1 MRSNNLRVLLFSL
14 IAAFGFVAPA
24 SAQQGTTTG
33 TFRGRVTTAE
43 GQPVVGA
50 QVVARN
56 TATGATRGAL
66 TDAEGRY
73 SIPLLQPGP
82 YTLRVTSIGYADAER
97 AGIIASA
104 GVVSTIDFTAS
115 VQAVAVEGVT
125 AVGTRADL
133 GQTGV
138 ATRVNTEQVENLPVA
153 GRDFTDFLNLSPLVS
168 PQPGIGTGGQFSIA
182 GQRTSGTNVQ
192 IDGTD
197 ANNIYFGENRGSS
210 RTPFAFSLE
219 SIREFQLITN
229 GYDVEYGSYQGGV
242 VNAVTKGGANTFSGT
257 GFYYRRGENFTS
269 NDFLGAPPRDY
280 QVNQFGASFSGP
292 IKTDK
297 LHFFLSADV
306 QRKEQPIFATVPVT
320 GTSAISQDSLNR
332 VIAALEN
339 VYGLQNAAGYFGTF
353 PQEENNTVL
362 FGRIDWTIN
371 PDHRLTMRQ
380 NYSNFVQTNDRLSA
394 TEAITNSGD
403 FKDKAW
409 STVAELNSVFSETMF
424 NTFRFQWSY
433 EDRPRPGNDLDG
445 YLPQITING
454 VGTSGVFFGG
464 DGVLFR
470 NRLEE
475 TKLQFIDNFNY
486 RIGAHS
492 LKLGANVLMGSNLNL
507 FWNGGQGTYT
517 YSSLR
522 NFELNIP
529 QQYVRNL
536 RLCRQ
541 ALTANAAGQNVICPE
556 YDEPVAEFDYTEYSI
571 YAQDDMQVT
580 DRLLVTAGLRFQGT
594 TFPDDPGEFAMVQD
608 TFGYSTNVMPNF
620 TGLSPRLS
628 FSYDFGEREQVL
640 RGGIALLVGRAP
652 TVLAGNVIST
662 QRTILSVS
670 CTGTAIPTLNAAT
683 LQQMRDAGQGLA
695 NPAACVT
702 GAAPTGRP
710 EFALFNEDFELP
722 QTWKGS
728 LGYEHVLG
736 TGTRFSIDG
745 IYSRAFNQ
753 FTVKDLNLGA
763 RSCQPAQTAG
773 SFVGRDPEA
782 IASCFTLAG
791 EFNRPVFVPVAQYN
805 PRNAA
810 AAGAT
815 ANNRNTVNAMD
826 RVYYNTSDGEA
837 ESWSVSVE
845 VNQNLWNNGLQFG
858 VGYAWVRAYDNSSFS
873 CCTSNEGFGGELTAG
888 NPNVVGDIGDDDAL
902 WGPSRFERRHTF
914 TANFMWRAPLG
925 IRMSGIWRSQS
936 GLPFTPVINGDANA
950 DGQSFN
956 DRAPISRNLL
966 LINAAEMDTL
976 NMLIDKWD
984 CLEDQLESIAKRNSC
999 RGPWWHSL
1007 DLRLS
1012 KEISTWRGQRAEL
1025 LLDVF
1030 NVLNGLNSDWGRY
1043 MGVFAAQTNLLRP
1056 AAANVYDA
1064 ATGRVRYEVNYT
1076 AARPATDTTP
1086 EVRESGFGVAQ
1097 PTGFDPYQFQ
1107 AQIGIRYRF

>member
-1 MRSNNLRVLLFSL
+1 MRSFYLRGFLFSL
-14 IAAFGFVAPA
+14 IALAALAFAAPVQ
-24 SAQQGTTTG
+24 AQQGTTTG
-33 TFRGRVTTAE
+33 TFRGRVTTPE

-56 TATGATRGAL
+56 TATGATRGAV

-73 SIPLLQPGP
+73 TLPLLQPGP
-82 YTLRVTSIGYADAER
+82 YTLRVTSIGYADTER
-97 AGIIASA
+97 TGLNASA
-104 GVVSTIDFTAS
+104 GVVSTFDVAVS
-115 VQAVAVEGVT
+115 VQAVAIEAVT
-125 AVGTRADL
+125 AVGTRADI

-138 ATRVNTEQVENLPVA
+138 STRVGTQQVENLPVA

-242 VNAVTKGGANTFSGT
+242 VNAVTKGGTNEIRGSA
-257 GFYYRRGENFTS
+257 FYYRRGENLTS
-269 NDFLGAPPRDY
+269 NDFLGAEPRDY
-280 QVNQFGASFSGP
+280 EVNQFGASVSGP
-292 IKTDK
+292 VMRDK
-297 LHFFLSADV
+297 LHFFVSADL
-306 QRKEQPIFATVPVT
+306 QRKEQPIFATVPT
-320 GTSAISQDSLNR
+320 IGTSAITADSLTR
-332 VIAALEN
+332 VINALQTR
-339 VYGLQNAAGYFGTF
+339 YGLTNASQYFGTF
-353 PQEENNTVL
+353 AQEENNTVF
-362 FGRIDWTIN
+362 FGRLDWTIN
-371 PDHRLTMRQ
+371 QNHRLTLRQ

-403 FKDKAW
+403 FKDKTY
-409 STVAELNSVFSETMF
+409 STVAELNSVLSDRMF

-433 EDRPRPGNDLDG
+433 EDRPRPGNELDG
-445 YLPQITING
+445 YLPTFSINN

-475 TKLQFIDNFNY
+475 TKLQFINNFNY

-517 YSSLR
+517 FNSLR
-522 NFELNIP
+522 DFENGVVNR
-529 QQYVRNL
+529 YARNL
-536 RLCRQ
+536 RTCLAPLQ
-541 ALTANAAGQNVICPE
+541 PNAAGQNVICPE
-556 YDEPVAEFDYTEYSI
+556 YDEPVAEFEYTEYSL

-594 TFPDDPGEFAMVQD
+594 TFPDEPGEFAMVQD
-608 TFGYSTNVMPNF
+608 TFGYSTNELPSF

-628 FSYDFGEREQVL
+628 FSYDFGERRRVV

-662 QRTILSVS
+662 QRTILSLS

-683 LQQMRDAGQGLA
+683 LQEMREAGRGLK

-702 GAAPTGRP
+702 GAALTGRP
-710 EFALFNEDFELP
+710 EYTLFAEDFKLP

-728 LGYEHVLG
+728 LGFEQLLG

-763 RSCQPAQTAG
+763 RSCQTPNT
-773 SFVGRDPEA
+773 VGAFRNRDPEA
-782 IASCFTLAG
+782 ITPCFTLAS
-791 EFNRPVFVPVAQYN
+791 EFGRPVYVPQAQYN

-810 AAGAT
+810 SAGAN
-815 ANNRNTVNAMD
+815 ANSRNTINAMD
-826 RVYYNTSDGEA
+826 RVYYNVSDGEA
-837 ESWSVSVE
+837 ESWSISAE
-845 VNQNLWNNGLQFG
+845 LNQNIGERLQAG
-858 VGYAWVRAYDNSSFS
+858 VGYGWVRAYDNSSFS

-888 NPNVVGDIGDDDAL
+888 NPNIVGDIGDEDAL
-902 WGPSRFERRHTF
+902 WGPSRFERRHTI

-956 DRAPISRNLL
+956 DRAAISRNLNFATPADL
-966 LINAAEMDTL
+966 DKFNQLVEKHECLAEQM
-976 NMLIDKWD
+976 
-984 CLEDQLESIAKRNSC
+984 ESIAKRNSC

-1007 DLRLS
+1007 DMRLS
-1012 KEISTWRGQRAEL
+1012 KEFNTFRGQRAEL
-1025 LLDVF
+1025 LVDVF

-1043 MGVFAAQTNLLRP
+1043 MGVFTGATNLYRP
-1056 AAANVYDA
+1056 AATSVFDA
-1064 ATGRVRYEVNYT
+1064 VTGRVRYEVNYT
-1076 AARPATDTTP
+1076 PATETTP
-1086 EVRESGFGVAQ
+1086 ESGFGVAQ
-1097 PTGFDPYQFQ
+1097 PTGFEPFQFQ
-1107 AQIGIRYRF
+1107 AQIGVRYRF

>member
-1 MRSNNLRVLLFSL
+1 MRSFNLRVVFFSL
-14 IAAFGFVAPA
+14 IALAPLAFAAPA
-24 SAQQGTTTG
+24 QAQQGTTTG
-33 TFRGRVTTAE
+33 TFRGRVTTPE

-56 TATGATRGAL
+56 TATGVTRGTL

-73 SIPLLQPGP
+73 AIPLLQPGP
-82 YTLRVTSIGYADAER
+82 YTLRVTSIGYAEQER
-97 AGIIASA
+97 AGLNASA
-104 GVVSTIDFTAS
+104 GNVSTVDVTVSI
-115 VQAVAVEGVT
+115 QAVAIDAVT
-125 AVGTRADL
+125 AVGTRADI

-138 ATRVNTEQVENLPVA
+138 ATRVGTEQVENLPVA

-242 VNAVTKGGANTFSGT
+242 VNAVTKGGTNEINGSA
-257 GFYYRRGENFTS
+257 FYYRRGENLTS
-269 NDFLGAPPRDY
+269 KDFLGAEPRDY
-280 QVNQFGASFSGP
+280 EVNQLGASLSGP
-292 IKTDK
+292 IMRDK
-297 LHFFLSADV
+297 LHFFVSADI
-306 QRKEQPIFATVPVT
+306 QRKEQPIFATVPVL
-320 GTSAISQDSLNR
+320 GTSAITADSLNR

-339 VYGLQNAAGYFGTF
+339 RYGFENASQYFGTF
-353 PQEENNTVL
+353 AQEENNTVL

-371 PDHRLTMRQ
+371 NSHRLTLRQ
-380 NYSNFVQTNDRLSA
+380 NYSNFIQTNDRLSA

-403 FKDKAW
+403 FKDKTY
-409 STVAELNSVFSETMF
+409 STVAELNSVFSDNMF

-433 EDRPRPGNDLDG
+433 EDRPRPGNELDG
-445 YLPQITING
+445 FLPTFSISN

-475 TKLQFIDNFNY
+475 SKLQFINNFNY
-486 RIGAHS
+486 RMGSHS

-517 YSSLR
+517 FNSLR
-522 NFELNIP
+522 DFENGVVNR
-529 QQYVRNL
+529 YTRNL
-536 RLCRQ
+536 RACRT
-541 ALTANAAGQNVICPE
+541 ALEANAVGQNVICPD
-556 YDEPVAEFDYTEYSI
+556 YDEPIAEFDYTEYSL
-571 YAQDDMQVT
+571 YAQDDFQVS
-580 DRLLVTAGLRFQGT
+580 DQLLVTAGLRFQGT
-594 TFPDDPGEFAMVQD
+594 TFPDEPGEFAMVQD
-608 TFGYSTNVMPNF
+608 TFGYSTNTLPSF

-628 FSYDFGEREQVL
+628 FAYDFGQQQRVV

-662 QRTILSVS
+662 QRTILSLT
-670 CTGTAIPTLNAAT
+670 CTGAAIPTLNAQT
-683 LQQMRDAGQGLA
+683 VQEMREAGRGLR

-702 GAAPTGRP
+702 GAALTGRP
-710 EFALFNEDFELP
+710 EYTLFSEDFELP

-728 LGYEHVLG
+728 LGYEHVFG
-736 TGTRFSIDG
+736 ATGTRFSIDG

-763 RSCQPAQTAG
+763 RSCQTPNASG
-773 SFVGRDPEA
+773 SFRNRDPEA
-782 IASCFTLAG
+782 INPCFTLAG
-791 EFNRPVFVPVAQYN
+791 EFNRPIFVPTAQYN

-810 AAGAT
+810 SAGSN
-815 ANNRNTVNAMD
+815 ANSRNTVNAMD

-845 VNQNLWNNGLQFG
+845 LNQNIGDKLQLG
-858 VGYAWVRAYDNSSFS
+858 AGYGWVRAYDNSSFS

-888 NPNVVGDIGDDDAL
+888 NPNVVGDIGDEDAL
-902 WGPSRFERRHTF
+902 WGPSRFERRHTI

-936 GLPFTPVINGDANA
+936 GLAFTPVINGDANA

-966 LINAAEMDTL
+966 FATAADADKFETL
-976 NMLIDKWD
+976 LEKHE
-984 CLEDQLESIAKRNSC
+984 CLEEQLESIAKRNSC

-1007 DLRLS
+1007 DVRLS
-1012 KEISTWRGQRAEL
+1012 KEINTFRGQRAEL
-1025 LLDVF
+1025 LVDLF

-1043 MGVFAAQTNLLRP
+1043 MGVFTGSTNLLRP
-1056 AAANVYDA
+1056 VNNGYDA

-1076 AARPATDTTP
+1076 AATDDRP
-1086 EVRESGFGVAQ
+1086 ESGFGVAQ
-1097 PTGFDPYQFQ
+1097 PTGFEPFQFQ
-1107 AQIGIRYRF
+1107 AQIGVRYRF

>member
-1 MRSNNLRVLLFSL
+1 MRSFNLRVLFFSL
-14 IAAFGFVAPA
+14 MAALAFAAPA

-56 TATGATRGAL
+56 IATGGTRGAL

-73 SIPLLQPGP
+73 AIPLLQPGP
-82 YTLRVTSIGYADAER
+82 YTLRVTSIGYAEVER
-97 AGIIASA
+97 TGINASA
-104 GVVSTIDFTAS
+104 GVVSTIDFTAA

-138 ATRVNTEQVENLPVA
+138 ATRVGTEQVENLPVA

-242 VNAVTKGGANTFSGT
+242 VNAVTKGGGNNWSGT
-257 GFYYRRGENFTS
+257 GFYYRRGEGLTS

-280 QVNQFGASFSGP
+280 QVNQFGASLSGP
-292 IKTDK
+292 VMQDK

-306 QRKEQPIFATVPVT
+306 QRKEQPIFATVPVL
-320 GTSAISQDSLNR
+320 GTSAVTQDSLNR
-332 VIAALEN
+332 VIAALETR
-339 VYGLQNAAGYFGTF
+339 YGLENAARYFGTF

-362 FGRIDWTIN
+362 FGRVDWTIN
-371 PDHRLTMRQ
+371 PDHRLTLRQ

-403 FKDKAW
+403 FKDKTW
-409 STVAELNSVFSETMF
+409 STVGELNSVFSDNMF

-445 YLPQITING
+445 YLPQITINN
-454 VGTSGVFFGG
+454 VGASGVFFGG

-486 RIGAHS
+486 RMGSHS
-492 LKLGANVLMGSNLNL
+492 LKLGGNVLMGSNLNL

-517 YSSLR
+517 FNSLR
-522 NFELNIP
+522 DFELGIP
-529 QQYVRNL
+529 NRYNRNL
-536 RLCRQ
+536 RACL
-541 ALTANAAGQNVICPE
+541 APLTANAAGQNVICPQ
-556 YDEPVAEFDYTEYSI
+556 YDEPVADFEYTEYSV
-571 YAQDDMQVT
+571 YAQDDMQLT
-580 DRLLVTAGLRFQGT
+580 NRLLITAGLRFQGT
-594 TFPDDPGEFAMVQD
+594 TFPDDPGEFAMVRD
-608 TFGYSTNVMPNF
+608 TFGYSTNVLPKF
-620 TGLSPRLS
+620 AGWSPRLS
-628 FSYDFGEREQVL
+628 FSYDFGERERVL
-640 RGGIALLVGRAP
+640 RGGVALLVGRAP

-662 QRTILSVS
+662 QRTILSLS
-670 CTGTAIPTLNAAT
+670 CTTPASIPTLTAAT
-683 LQQMRDAGQGLA
+683 LQEMRAAGQGLS

-702 GAAPTGRP
+702 GAALTGRP
-710 EFALFNEDFELP
+710 EFALFDEDFELP

-728 LGYEHVLG
+728 IGYEHLFG

-745 IYSRAFNQ
+745 IHSRAYQQ

-763 RSCQPAQTAG
+763 RACQPSQTAG
-773 SFVGRDPEA
+773 SFVGRDPQA
-782 IASCFTLAG
+782 ITPCFTLTG

-826 RVYYNTSDGEA
+826 RVYYNVSDGEA
-837 ESWSVSVE
+837 ESWNINVE
-845 VNQNLWNNGLQFG
+845 LNQQLLSDRLRIGAA
-858 VGYAWVRAYDNSSFS
+858 YAWVRAYDNSSFS
-873 CCTSNEGFGGELTAG
+873 CCTSNEGWGSELTAG
-888 NPNVVGDIGDDDAL
+888 NPNVVGDIGDEEAL

-914 TANFMWRAPLG
+914 TANFMWRAPIG

-936 GLPFTPVINGDANA
+936 GLPFTPVVNGDVNA

-976 NMLIDKWD
+976 NMLINEWD

-1025 LLDVF
+1025 LVDFF

-1056 AAANVYDA
+1056 AATGVFDA
-1064 ATGRVRYEVNYT
+1064 PTGRVRYEVNYT
-1076 AARPATDTTP
+1076 AARPADNVP
-1086 EVRESGFGVAQ
+1086 ESGFGVAQ
-1097 PTGFDPYQFQ
+1097 PTGFDPFQFQ
-1107 AQIGIRYRF
+1107 AQLGIRYRF